1 MGCGLMKR
9 SGFLRHG
16 TLLATAEAWVNHWPQ
31 GYFAEEAAQSLRAEV
46 QDALYHSS
54 SGAG

>member
-1 MGCGLMKR
+1 MKR
-9 SGFLRHG
+9 SSFPRHG

-31 GYFAEEAAQSLRAEV
+31 GYFAEEAAQSLCAEV